1 MGAATAGVGG
11 VVHRL
16 EQQRFRSS
24 GTFELFSPPI
34 EFVVRELTAGVALA
48 ENRQRLLIVP
58 AGSSVEERIDEVE
71 GDGDEEPHPE
81 ESPEPHRAAEESPSS
96 THHAATVAAP

>member
-16 EQQRFRSS
+16 EQQLFRSS
-24 GTFELFSPPI
+24 GTFELFSPSI

-48 ENRQRLLIVP
+48 ENRQRLFIIP
-58 AGSSVEERIDEVE
+58 AGSAVEERIDEVE
-71 GDGDEEPHPE
+71 RDGDE
-81 ESPEPHRAAEESPSS
+81 
-96 THHAATVAAP
+96 